1 MNAVVSLGIPVF
13 NGDAFLRGALE
24 SIVGQTFADLDIVI
38 VDNASTDGTEDIC
51 RDFANRDA
59 RVRYHRHPKNIG
71 AAPNFNH
78 AFSLSRSPYFK
89 WCAHD
94 DLISPN
100 FVERCVAALEARPDA
115 VLAFGR
121 TEVINDDGNHV
132 DWPEKGFMPP
142 LESDGAAQR
151 FGAAIR
157 QAGTCFP
164 IFGLFRS
171 DALRRSTLH
180 RPYYGSDR
188 ALIAEAA
195 LLGKVLLVGDAVFY
209 NRHHGKRSIVMKD
222 HAARRAWQ
230 SAKSSRKLAGEH
242 LGYTKHLLEIA
253 ARHGDAGSKA
263 AALAEVSKTRLAP
276 RYLPRYALD
285 VLRFVSPSAAATLRD
300 AWTTAFR
307 RNDRVSDAPPPKRT
321 SHSEEPS

>member
-1 MNAVVSLGIPVF
+1 MNAVVSLGVPVY
-13 NGDAFLRGALE
+13 NGETFLRGALE
-24 SIVGQTFADLDIVI
+24 SIVGQTFPDLDIIV

-51 RDFANRDA
+51 REFAGRDA
-59 RVRYHRHPKNIG
+59 RIRYHRLPKNIG

-78 AFSLSRSPYFK
+78 AFGLSRSPYFK

-121 TEVINDDGNHV
+121 TEVIDDYGDHV
-132 DWPEKGFMPP
+132 DWPEEGFMPA
-142 LESDGAAQR
+142 LESDSPAER
-151 FGAAIR
+151 FGEAIR
-157 QAGTCFP
+157 RAGTCFP

-195 LLGKVLLVGDAVFY
+195 LLGKVILVEDAVFY
-209 NRHHGKRSIVMKD
+209 NRHHSKRSIVMND

-230 SAKSSRKLAGEH
+230 SAESARKLAGEH
-242 LGYTKHLLEIA
+242 LGYTKHLFEIA
-253 ARHGDAGSKA
+253 LRHGDVASRPA
-263 AALAEVSKTRLAP
+263 AFGEVAKTRLAP
-276 RYLPRYALD
+276 RFIPRYALD
-285 VLRFVSPSAAATLRD
+285 VLRFASPSAAARMRD
-300 AWTTAFR
+300 AWVRTFR
-307 RNDRVSDAPPPKRT
+307 RNDGLSNASAPEGS
-321 SHSEEPS
+321 SHSERPS